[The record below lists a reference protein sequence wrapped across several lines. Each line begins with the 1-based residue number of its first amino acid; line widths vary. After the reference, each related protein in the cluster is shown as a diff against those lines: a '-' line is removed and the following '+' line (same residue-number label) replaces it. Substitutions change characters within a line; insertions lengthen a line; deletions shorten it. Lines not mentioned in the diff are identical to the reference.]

1 MGSEWNS
8 LGTETWD
15 RTLPDLAALPTLE
28 CVQHMNQADHAVAS
42 AVEAVLPQI
51 AEAVDII
58 VGRLAQG
65 GHLFYVG
72 AGTSGRL
79 GVLDAVECPPTFNT
93 DPDMVQALIAGGP
106 AAIFRAQEGAEDN
119 RVQGG
124 VDLDAAGARAR
135 DTVVGISASGNTP
148 YVLGALEWA
157 QRAGLKT
164 ISVSCNPLPAASQVS
179 DVTIAVTTGPE
190 VLMGSTRL
198 KAGTAQKMVLNMLST
213 ASMIRLGK
221 TYKNLIVDMR
231 PSNQKLRD
239 RAVRIVM
246 LAAEVDRP
254 KAEQLIQ
261 EAGGDTKVAIAMVL
275 LHDTAD
281 AARNRLAEA
290 GHVLARVGEVPR

>member
-1 MGSEWNS
+1 MASEWNS

-15 RTLPDLAALPTLE
+15 RTLPDLAALSTLE
-28 CVQHMNQADHAVAS
+28 AVRFMNQADHTVAP
-42 AVEAVLPQI
+42 AVEAVLPHI
-51 AEAVDII
+51 AQAVDII
-58 VGRLAQG
+58 VARLSQG
-65 GHLFYVG
+65 GRLFYVG

-79 GVLDAVECPPTFNT
+79 GVLDAAECPPTFST
-93 DPDMVQALIAGGP
+93 DPEMVQALIAGGA

-119 RVQGG
+119 HLQGG
-124 VDLDAAGARAR
+124 LDLNAAGASPR
-135 DTVVGISASGNTP
+135 DVAVGISASGNTP

-157 QRAGLKT
+157 QGAGIKT
-164 ISVSCNPLPAASQVS
+164 ISVSCNAIPAAARVS
-179 DVTIAVTTGPE
+179 DVAIAVDTGPE

-221 TYKNLIVDMR
+221 TYKNLMVDMR
-231 PSNQKLRD
+231 PSNLKLRD

-254 KAEQLIQ
+254 QAEQLMQ
-261 EAGGDTKVAIAMVL
+261 EAAGDTKVAIAMAL

-281 AARNRLAEA
+281 AARKRLRDA
-290 GHVLARVGEVPR
+290 GHVLSRVGEVVQ